1 MFRYAF
7 VQYASYFDA
16 KTALELVNMTEVK
29 GRPVAVDWVVPK
41 DQYEQSAKSE
51 HKGEREEHEGEREE
65 EEGVRE
71 EEDTERLAELSE
83 TDLDDAG
90 GSLESDLESHD
101 TSHDISHDN
110 TMDPSEEDA
119 KAREDVGE
127 GKTLFIR

>member
-51 HKGEREEHEGEREE
+51 HEGEREEHEGE
-65 EEGVRE
+65 RE

-119 KAREDVGE
+119 KTREDVGE